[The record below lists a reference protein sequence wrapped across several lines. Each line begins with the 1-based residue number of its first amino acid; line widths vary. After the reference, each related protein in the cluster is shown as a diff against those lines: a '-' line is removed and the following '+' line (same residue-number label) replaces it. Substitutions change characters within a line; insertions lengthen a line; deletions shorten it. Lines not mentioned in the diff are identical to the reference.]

1 MPLDHRAATERRK
14 NIEVGG
20 TDPFVVVAGLI
31 VAILL
36 GSWLLWMNGHEEISN
51 MQQIYGAERPIGEH
65 EKPELLFSFWTV
77 PDTE

>member
-1 MPLDHRAATERRK
+1 MPVDHHVATERRK
-14 NIEVGG
+14 KIEGG
-20 TDPFVVVAGLI
+20 TDPFVVVVGLI
-31 VAILL
+31 AAILL

-77 PDTE
+77 SDTE